1 MVFRRNAVDHPGGGN
16 EYKYKARPSRSGGPA
31 STFLKVALILCILY
45 AFLVSIGLMGAG
57 FKIFGKDFARA
68 LIETTSNPFI
78 GLFVGIFSTA
88 IIQSSS
94 TTTAMVV
101 AFVAAGSLTVESAVP
116 IVMGANI
123 GTGVTATFVSLGHVT
138 RRNEFNRAYSAA
150 VVHDMFNLLAVVVFL
165 PLELTTGFLSR
176 SATALTRLLAGST
189 GVEFK
194 SPLKAIT
201 KPVYSAIADGI
212 EGIGLH
218 EILAGCIVVV
228 LGVVLLITSLVF
240 LSRLLKS
247 LVLSKLERFFE
258 KSLGRNGYL
267 AILIGLAFTT
277 VVQSSSITTSLMVP
291 MAAAGVM
298 RLEQVFPVAL
308 GANLGTTV
316 TALLAALATG
326 CPGGLTIALVHLL
339 FNLSG
344 IILFYPLP
352 PLRNLPLG
360 ITGWLSSL
368 ASRKRIFALLFVA
381 VVYFAIPGA
390 LIFLV

>member
-1 MVFRRNAVDHPGGGN
+1 MVFRRSAAEHPGVSD
-16 EYKYKARPSRSGGPA
+16 EHISRAVRSAGPA
-31 STFLKVALILCILY
+31 HTVFKIAVILCILY

-94 TTTAMVV
+94 TTTSMVV
-101 AFVAAGSLTVESAVP
+101 AFVAAGSLTVGNAVP

-138 RRNEFNRAYSAA
+138 RRNEFKNAYSAA
-150 VVHDMFNLLAVVVFL
+150 VVHDMFNLLAVAVFL
-165 PLELTTGFLSR
+165 PLELATGFLSR
-176 SATALTRLLAGST
+176 SATELTHLLAGSG
-189 GVEFK
+189 GVQFR

-218 EILAGCIVVV
+218 DLLAGGIVVV
-228 LGVVLLITSLVF
+228 LGVALLITSLIF
-240 LSRLLKS
+240 LSRTLKS
-247 LVLSKLERFFE
+247 LVLSKLERFFAR
-258 KSLGRNGYL
+258 SLGRNGYL

-277 VVQSSSITTSLMVP
+277 IVQSSSITTSLMVP

-344 IILFYPLP
+344 IVVFYPLP
-352 PLRNLPLG
+352 PMRRLPIV
-360 ITGWLSSL
+360 ITGGLSDL
-368 ASRKRIFALLFVA
+368 ASRKRVFALLFVA